1 MITIYPF
8 TNLSPGVARI
18 ESNVKRHNRFPVSW
32 TTLIN
37 RLLKNSLFRVPK
49 RTITWLLF
57 CNNREIIRGWDV
69 KRITRSLNFIVERF
83 VIGNGIGNSFDH
95 DFRPFFLSINQTQC
109 ASVLASI
116 NTPLLFKRIWT
127 FRWSCNI

>member
-8 TNLSPGVARI
+8 ANLSSGAART

-32 TTLIN
+32 TTSVN
-37 RLLKNSLFRVPK
+37 RLSKNSLFRVPK

-83 VIGNGIGNSFDH
+83 VIGNGIGDSFDH
-95 DFRPFFLSINQTQC
+95 DFRSFFLSINQTQR
-109 ASVLASI
+109 ANVLASI
-116 NTPLLFKRIWT
+116 NTPLLFKCI
-127 FRWSCNI
+127 WSCNL